1 MNAKIR
7 PHNIPKEKT
16 EFWEREHEAWLR
28 KRSEEAVQ
36 MFREVLTQRVIV
48 ALTLAASDQ
57 LHFGPKR
64 AERLVGGVIEI
75 IMGEAFDSI
84 GRGEELKDGIDPT
97 LDAMLIEASTRGLYP
112 VMKDVPGYRTPDE
125 IAARL
130 GPRYER
136 GRRSRKPM
144 EWRVKKEPAPDA
156 ADADSKEKNNVK

>member
-7 PHNIPKEKT
+7 DHNIPPAKKDV
-16 EFWEREHEAWLR
+16 WEREHEAWLR

-64 AERLVGGVIEI
+64 AQRLVGGVVEI

-84 GRGEELKDGIDPT
+84 GRGEEIVDGIDPT

-112 VMKDVPGYRTPDE
+112 VMRDVPGYRTVEE

-136 GRRSRKPM
+136 GLYGRKPM
-144 EWRVKKEPAPDA
+144 EWRVKKEPAPEGTG
-156 ADADSKEKNNVK
+156 ADKEKGEK